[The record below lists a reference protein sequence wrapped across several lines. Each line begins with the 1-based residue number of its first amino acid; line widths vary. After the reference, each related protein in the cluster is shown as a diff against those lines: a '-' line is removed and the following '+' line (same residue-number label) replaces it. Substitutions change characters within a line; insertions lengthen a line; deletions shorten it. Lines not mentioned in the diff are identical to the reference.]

1 MSLQSANDVLAD
13 VRAAFR
19 RSFLAAGLFSL
30 GVNVL
35 MLTVPFYMLQIFD
48 RVLLSRS
55 LETLLLLTLIA
66 VAGLLTLGLLD
77 AVRGLVVLRFGS
89 WMERQLGGYALAAG
103 VMRGLRRSQ
112 TNAQGLRDLTTVRT
126 FLTGHGIFP
135 FLDAPWTPLF
145 LLAVFLLHPT
155 LGLVA
160 TAGALVL
167 AVLAVT
173 NEVATRRLNDR
184 SSETTNNATEDAHKA
199 MRNADAIEAM
209 GMLPALIDRWYGKA
223 DVSLAMHARAAARSV
238 ALTSF
243 SRFIRLALQL
253 GILGVAAFYVVENQ
267 ITAGAMVAAS
277 ILLGRALA
285 PIEMAIGSWRSA
297 TAARK
302 AYQNLQRLIQGTPM
316 DRAPIKLPRPK
327 GWLVVDGI
335 TFFYPGSKDPL
346 LRGVSFALQPGE
358 CLGLVGPAAAGKTT
372 LARLVAGTL
381 VPSHGHVRLDGMEMS
396 QWPTTERGRYV
407 GYVPQGIEL
416 FNGTVAENIARMQD
430 GEREAVIEA
439 AQLVGA
445 HETILSLPDGYE
457 TEIGDAGAAL
467 SGGQRQ
473 QIALARAVYGGPCLV
488 VFDEPSASLDSRG
501 EAYLL
506 HALETLR
513 ERGVTTVV
521 VAHRPTLLQKADKVL
536 LLRDGM
542 VEAFGPRSELLP
554 RLVRPAAALRAPQQL
569 GQGIWLT

>member
-1 MSLQSANDVLAD
+1 
-13 VRAAFR
+13 
-19 RSFLAAGLFSL
+19 
-30 GVNVL
+30 
-35 MLTVPFYMLQIFD
+35 
-48 RVLLSRS
+48 
-55 LETLLLLTLIA
+55 
-66 VAGLLTLGLLD
+66 
-77 AVRGLVVLRFGS
+77 
-89 WMERQLGGYALAAG
+89 
-103 VMRGLRRSQ
+103 
-112 TNAQGLRDLTTVRT
+112 
-126 FLTGHGIFP
+126 
-135 FLDAPWTPLF
+135 
-145 LLAVFLLHPT
+145 
-155 LGLVA
+155 
-160 TAGALVL
+160 
-167 AVLAVT
+167 
-173 NEVATRRLNDR
+173 
-184 SSETTNNATEDAHKA
+184 
-199 MRNADAIEAM
+199 
-209 GMLPALIDRWYGKA
+209 
-223 DVSLAMHARAAARSV
+223 
-238 ALTSF
+238 
-243 SRFIRLALQL
+243 
-253 GILGVAAFYVVENQ
+253 
-267 ITAGAMVAAS
+267 
-277 ILLGRALA
+277 
-285 PIEMAIGSWRSA
+285 
-297 TAARK
+297 
-302 AYQNLQRLIQGTPM
+302 
-316 DRAPIKLPRPK
+316 
-327 GWLVVDGI
+327 
-335 TFFYPGSKDPL
+335 
-346 LRGVSFALQPGE
+346 
-358 CLGLVGPAAAGKTT
+358 
-372 LARLVAGTL
+372 
-381 VPSHGHVRLDGMEMS
+381 MS
-396 QWPTTERGRYV
+396 QWPATERGRYV